1 MMKFKFIFWVLGTIL
16 LFAGCR
22 SEYTRAVQS
31 GLGSGIIEDS
41 LIFGMKMGMTKK
53 DFYDTCWILNK
64 QKLISEGP
72 GNLSAKYVEPDSIL
86 PDKTLRKSMLFY
98 GIFDAK
104 DTMRG
109 MTFTYSYTAWAPWI
123 RKCQSDSLMS
133 DLMRFYRKNYPGNDF
148 ITIDIEKG
156 IKAYAKVDGNRQIVV
171 YPMDAKDVGVK
182 FEDLRYKLN
191 KK

>member
-1 MMKFKFIFWVLGTIL
+1 MKFRFIFW
-16 LFAGCR
+16 LFSAAIFFTGCR
-22 SEYTRAVQS
+22 SEYTRAVQE
-31 GLGSGIIEDS
+31 GLNSGIKRDS

-53 DFYDTCWILNK
+53 DFYDFCWILNK

-72 GNLSAKYVEPDSIL
+72 GNLSAKYIEPDSIL
-86 PDKTLRKSMLFY
+86 PDRTLRKSMLFY
-98 GIFDAK
+98 GIFDDR

-171 YPMDAKDVGVK
+171 YPIDAKDVGVK
-182 FEDLRYKLN
+182 FEDLRYKLD

>member
-1 MMKFKFIFWVLGTIL
+1 MKFRFIFW
-16 LFAGCR
+16 LFAAAIFFTGCR
-22 SEYTRAVQS
+22 SEYTRAVQE
-31 GLGSGIIEDS
+31 GLSSGIKQDS

-53 DFYDTCWILNK
+53 DFYDFCWILNK

-72 GNLSAKYVEPDSIL
+72 GNLSAKYIEPDSIL
-86 PDKTLRKSMLFY
+86 PDRTLRKSMLFY
-98 GIFDAK
+98 GIFDDR

-171 YPMDAKDVGVK
+171 YPIDAKDVGVK
-182 FEDLRYKLN
+182 FEDLRYKLD